1 MEIFPGRTFV
11 IEYEVFAED
20 PQLTVAGTARLSSH
34 HVCEGLE
41 PQQVSHRLAL
51 TSARQTS
58 SEEPTTTIQDSTFR
72 MHNL

>member
-41 PQQVSHRLAL
+41 PQQASHRLAL
-51 TSARQTS
+51 HFGKANIIRRADDDDTG
-58 SEEPTTTIQDSTFR
+58 FYF
-72 MHNL
+72 